1 MKITNMKTV
10 FKTNKNELKQEGVC
24 TFILNRQLAEID
36 EFGNITI
43 LKNKN
48 IDLSEIDELVL
59 SDAKEFKQIKPTYNN
74 VANQVFAGD
83 IQGVFLS
90 GEFVNVT
97 KTSLAPTTKI
107 ENNLQLAV
115 LSTATYLYEKEQ
127 ERS

>member
-1 MKITNMKTV
+1 MNWYYQM
-10 FKTNKNELKQEGVC
+10 
-24 TFILNRQLAEID
+24 
-36 EFGNITI
+36 
-43 LKNKN
+43 LKNLPK
-48 IDLSEIDELVL
+48 L
-59 SDAKEFKQIKPTYNN
+59 
-74 VANQVFAGD
+74 NQVFAGD

-90 GEFVNVT
+90 GEYVNIT

>member
-1 MKITNMKTV
+1 M
-10 FKTNKNELKQEGVC
+10 
-24 TFILNRQLAEID
+24 
-36 EFGNITI
+36 
-43 LKNKN
+43 
-48 IDLSEIDELVL
+48 VL
-59 SDAKEFKQIKPTYNN
+59 SDAKEFTQIKPTYNN

-127 ERS
+127 ERSWHKKWN

>member
-1 MKITNMKTV
+1 MKIKNMKTV
-10 FKTNKNELKQEGVC
+10 FKTNKNELKQEDVC
-24 TFILNRQLAEID
+24 TFILNHQLAEID

-48 IDLSEIDELVL
+48 IDLSKIDELVL
-59 SDAKEFKQIKPTYNN
+59 SDAKVFKQIKPTYNN

-90 GEFVNVT
+90 GEYVNVT

>member
-1 MKITNMKTV
+1 MKTV
-10 FKTNKNELKQEGVC
+10 FKTNKNELKQEDVC
-24 TFILNRQLAEID
+24 TFILNHQLAEID

-48 IDLSEIDELVL
+48 IDLSKIDELVL
-59 SDAKEFKQIKPTYNN
+59 SDAKVFKQIKPTYNN

-90 GEFVNVT
+90 GEYVNVT